1 MRSYESIL
9 AYASMPTTVVVLDF
23 ECYFDQG
30 YSMGRSAQALSTVE
44 YIMSPKFECLGLGS
58 LARFADPAHS
68 PARASFCH
76 DAASEITRLQGL
88 YGPRLQGCTV
98 VCHNAAFDA
107 MILAKRFG
115 VVPTH
120 IVDTLGLARHVDPSR
135 SNSLASLCK
144 QYGLTEKGETM
155 QFQGYGW
162 TERLGPPTIARQV
175 FAKRKKQPERRVIGP
190 NLYQEVLRQGMD
202 PGMKRALAAY
212 CCNDVEREMDLFE
225 ILLPMLTNPTVE
237 LKLMRHTLGLFLEPL
252 IGVDLV
258 EGDRLV
264 VAMELKTQE
273 AAASVGH
280 TPEELRKDTFIGL
293 LVAEGAK
300 VPMKHGKNGLI
311 PALAKNDEGLNTL
324 CESGNPRVTA
334 LVKAR
339 AAVKSWPLHAARVRR
354 ILAQARAN
362 GGLLPVPLKYCGAH
376 TGRWSGGERINLQ
389 NLGARGSE
397 DLVNAVRTL
406 LIAPAGKVFAIA
418 DAAQIEARVLAYLAG
433 QENLVRAFANNEPI
447 YENFASELLGI
458 PVTKE
463 MKERALGKVG
473 VLGCGYGMGAD
484 RCENYAR
491 NAYGI
496 ATITWELAKQL
507 VDFYRAS
514 NPQICRYWSQVEGAF
529 KYVTKYPHEV
539 RKLDRGVWLY
549 NENDTTCIALP
560 NGRVLRYAGARVRGR
575 GRDEQVAYPDTQRPG
590 TWTET
595 WGGGLVE
602 NIVQATSRDLLGHA
616 LLLSETLG
624 ESIGLKIG
632 LHVHDELIAVVDEE
646 HGGRALEILIESLS
660 TRPVWLPGCPL
671 AAEGWQAWR
680 YQK

>member
-1 MRSYESIL
+1 
-9 AYASMPTTVVVLDF
+9 
-23 ECYFDQG
+23 
-30 YSMGRSAQALSTVE
+30 MGRSAQALSTVE
-44 YIMSPKFECLGLGS
+44 YIMSPKFEVLGVGS
-58 LARFADPAHS
+58 LTRSADLAHS

-76 DAASEITRLQGL
+76 DAKAEVTRLQKRF
-88 YGPRLQGCTV
+88 GPRLQDCTV
-98 VCHNAAFDA
+98 VCHNAAFDCL
-107 MILAKRFG
+107 ILAKRFG

-144 QYGLTEKGETM
+144 QYGLTAKGETM

-162 TERLGPPTIARQV
+162 TERLGPPTVGRKV
-175 FAKRKKQPERRVIGP
+175 FTKKKQPERRVIGP
-190 NLYQEVLRQGMD
+190 NLFQEVLRLGMTD
-202 PGMKRALAAY
+202 SMKQALTSY
-212 CCNDVEREMDLFE
+212 CCNDVEREMDLLE
-225 ILLPMLTNPTVE
+225 ILLPMLSNPVVE

-252 IGVDLV
+252 IEVDQV

-264 VAMELKTQE
+264 VAMEQKILE

-280 TPEELRKDTFIGL
+280 TPEELRKDTFVGL

-311 PALAKNDEGLNTL
+311 PALAKNDEGLALL
-324 CESGNPRVTA
+324 CGSGNDRVTA

-389 NLGARGSE
+389 NLGARGGE

-406 LIAPAGKVFAIA
+406 LVAPAGKIFAIA

-433 QENLVRAFANNEPI
+433 QENLVQAFANNEPI
-447 YENFASELLGI
+447 YENFASELLGVK
-458 PVTKE
+458 VTKE

-484 RCENYAR
+484 RCEDYAR

-496 ATITWELAKQL
+496 ATMTWELAKQL

-514 NPQICRYWSQVEGAF
+514 NPQICRFWSQVEAAF
-529 KYVTKYPHEV
+529 KYVTKYPHEI
-539 RKLDRGVWLY
+539 RALNRGLRFY
-549 NENDTTCIALP
+549 NESDTTCIALP

-575 GRDEQVAYPDTQRPG
+575 GRDEQVAYPDTQKPG
-590 TWTET
+590 AWTET

-660 TRPVWLPGCPL
+660 TQPPWLSGCPL